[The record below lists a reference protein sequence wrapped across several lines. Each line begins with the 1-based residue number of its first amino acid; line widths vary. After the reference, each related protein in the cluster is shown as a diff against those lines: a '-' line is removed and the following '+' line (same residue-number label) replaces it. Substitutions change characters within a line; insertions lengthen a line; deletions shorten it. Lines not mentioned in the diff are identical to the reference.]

1 MPYPIDSDVL
11 IDISRDRQESIDY
24 IDTLSDPWTI
34 SQVTAPELQ
43 AMPLQVGA
51 RNKREVGILMRSCLP
66 TQ

>member
-43 AMPLQVGA
+43 ADATPGRCQKQAGGCV
-51 RNKREVGILMRSCLP
+51 S
-66 TQ
+66 